1 MTNIIEFENEIKKY
15 KDKFD
20 IYYQILISY
29 NEKVN
34 LTAIT
39 EKEDVYIKHFLDSVL
54 GYNFIPKNA
63 TVVDVGT
70 GAGFPG
76 LPLKIVRDDINL
88 TLVDSLNKRLEFLNE
103 LTTKLGYK
111 TNYINSENVQK
122 NLKTIKN
129 NQNLAKLNDNL
140 NIFNKNVNTIYIVH
154 SRAED
159 FCKLKRECFDVA
171 VARAVARLNTLL
183 EYLLPLVKV
192 GGIVLAYK
200 GSSSEEE
207 LVEAKNAIK
216 ILGGEYLKT
225 LHFDLPNNMGER
237 NIIVIKKIKDTP
249 KIYPRDKNLPKLKPL
264 I

>member
-20 IYYQILISY
+20 IYYQNLISY

-39 EKEDVYIKHFLDSVL
+39 EKEDVYIKHFLDSAL

-111 TNYINSENVQK
+111 TNYINSENIQK

-140 NIFNKNVNTIYIVH
+140 NIFNKKVNTINIVH

-159 FCKLKRECFDVA
+159 FCKLERECFDVA
-171 VARAVARLNTLL
+171 VARAVAKLNTLV

-192 GGIVLAYK
+192 GGILIAYK
-200 GSSSEEE
+200 GSNSIEE
-207 LVEAKNAIK
+207 LNESKRAIG
-216 ILGGEYLKT
+216 ILGGKFENIIE
-225 LHFDLPNNMGER
+225 FNLPNDKGVR
-237 NIIVIKKIKDTP
+237 NLIIIKKVKATP
-249 KIYPRDKNLPKLKPL
+249 NIYPRDKNLPKLKPL